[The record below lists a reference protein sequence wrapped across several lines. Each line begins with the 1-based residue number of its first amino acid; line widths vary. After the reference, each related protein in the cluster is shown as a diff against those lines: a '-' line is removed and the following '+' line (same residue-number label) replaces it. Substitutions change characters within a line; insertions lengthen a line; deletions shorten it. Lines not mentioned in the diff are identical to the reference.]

1 MADGRLFLFGAPRLE
16 PAEGLE
22 PLASRKGL
30 ALLAYLAAH
39 DAPQTRATLAT
50 LLWPEHDQAGAHANL
65 RRTLYRARRAVG
77 RGPLAVTPTH
87 LGLRR
92 CAGLWVDLWA
102 LGDRLASFER
112 HDPASPAGGEALRA
126 AAALHHSE
134 LLEGFDL
141 AACTRF
147 EEWASFERNAPTRA
161 LTAALERRA
170 EASLHA
176 GEAGEAVEA
185 ARRWLA
191 RAPLS
196 EAANRMLMRA
206 LAAAGEPAAA
216 LERYEGLRR
225 MLDQELAVAP
235 DPSTDAIRD
244 AIRAGLPLPS
254 ASPSAAPSAAPV
266 AAPVAAPEVRYV
278 RSGDVH
284 IAYQVVG
291 TGPIDLLVAPG
302 FVSHLEHI
310 WRSAPLRQ
318 ALSRLAS
325 RSRLI
330 LFDRRGVGLSDRVG
344 VPPTL
349 AHTAKD
355 LGTVLDAVGS
365 HGAVLFGFSEGGPAA
380 ALFAA
385 LHPERVRG
393 LVLYGTMA
401 RGLRAPDHPWA
412 LEEAQFDTWLARLV
426 ARWGKPVPHEAF
438 APSRVDDREL
448 WTWYAELLRLGSS
461 PGAVRG
467 VLGALKTLDIRPLLP
482 WIETPTLVL
491 HRVGDRIVH
500 IGAGR
505 HLAARLPRSR
515 RVELEGDDHWWW
527 LGDADA
533 LLLAVERF
541 LDERTGASAG
551 TPLVTLLCALPG
563 SASRGAMARDP
574 AFEAVAA
581 REGGIPLDAPV
592 AGILDPGDAAGAG
605 AVPAAARDDGA
616 GPRWAQFDDPLQALR
631 CAQELAGAPSDPP
644 PRVGVHCGVHAG
656 RRGGVRT
663 GPGTEPGPCSQRAL
677 EAAAAARPGETLVTA
692 RVQAF
697 GAATGFSFEPRR
709 PANDDVASRGPWWA
723 LR

>member
-16 PAEGLE
+16 PADGLE

-39 DAPQTRATLAT
+39 VAPQTRATLAT

-77 RGPLAVTPTH
+77 RQPLAVTPTH
-87 LGLRR
+87 LALRR
-92 CAGLWVDLWA
+92 SAGLWVDLWA
-102 LGDRLASFER
+102 FGERLASWSR
-112 HDPASPAGGEALRA
+112 HAPSSPAGGEALRA
-126 AAALHHSE
+126 AAALHHGE

-141 AACTRF
+141 AACVRF
-147 EEWASFERNAPTRA
+147 EEWASFERNALTRA

-176 GEAGEAVEA
+176 GDAGEAVEA

-206 LAAAGEPAAA
+206 LAAVGEPAAA

-235 DPSTDAIRD
+235 DASTDALRD

-254 ASPSAAPSAAPV
+254 APSSAAPA
-266 AAPVAAPEVRYV
+266 AAPEVRYV

-284 IAYQVVG
+284 IAYQAVG
-291 TGPIDLLVAPG
+291 KGPIDLLVVPG

-310 WRSAPLRQ
+310 WRSAPLRK

-355 LGTVLDAVGS
+355 VGTVLDAVGS
-365 HGAVLFGFSEGGPAA
+365 RSAVLFGFSEGGPAA

-412 LEEAQFDTWLARLV
+412 FDEAQFDTWLARLV

-482 WIETPTLVL
+482 WVETPTLVL
-491 HRVGDRIVH
+491 HRTGDRIVG

-505 HLAARLPRSR
+505 HLAAHLPRSR
-515 RVELEGDDHWWW
+515 SVELEGDDHWWW

-533 LLLAVERF
+533 FLLAVERF
-541 LDERTGASAG
+541 LDERTEASAG
-551 TPLVTLLCALPG
+551 DPLVTVLCALPG
-563 SASRGAMARDP
+563 SADRGA
-574 AFEAVAA
+574 AV
-581 REGGIPLDAPV
+581 
-592 AGILDPGDAAGAG
+592 
-605 AVPAAARDDGA
+605 RDDGA
-616 GPRWAQFDDPLQALR
+616 GPRWVQFDDPLQALR
-631 CAQELAGAPSDPP
+631 CAQELAEAPSGPP
-644 PRVGVHCGVHAG
+644 PRLGVHCEV
-656 RRGGVRT
+656 RGGRHGGVGT
-663 GPGTEPGPCSQRAL
+663 GPGPEPGPCAERAL

-692 RVQAF
+692 RAQAF
-697 GAATGFSFEPRR
+697 GAATGFTFEPRP
-709 PANDDVASRGPWWA
+709 PAHDGEASRGPWWA